1 MFAISCKIS
10 SINDKRAMCDLGA
23 SINVMPLSIYNSLN
37 TSLKKTSVI
46 IQLAGKSVVYSK
58 DVLKD
63 ILIQVGG
70 LDFLIDFYV
79 LDMKKDKSSNS
90 LEILLGRAFFN
101 TTRVK
106 IDVHDETLS
115 MELMVRLLSLMFIIP

>member
-10 SINDKRAMCDLGA
+10 SINDKRAMCDLCA

-37 TSLKKTSVI
+37 TFLKKTSVI

-79 LDMKKDKSSNS
+79 LDMKEDKSSNS

-101 TTRVK
+101 ITRVK